1 MVRSDD
7 GSIRGTIKL
16 LEKQKLQNLKKYEGK
31 QSRRGEGFICATF
44 SAARLD
50 SHFTCELE
58 GLMAG
63 AHFWK

>member
-44 SAARLD
+44 SVARLD
-50 SHFTCELE
+50 SHFTL
-58 GLMAG
+58 
-63 AHFWK
+63 